1 VAGTIHADLNGTRA
15 HGGPPDRNPPRPTDR
30 SGPLSLVR
38 PLGGATKAVWE
49 RHRDLPERIAPRH
62 LSTRDWLARAS
73 FALFAIVVVLAVV
86 LMALGLL
93 SGGEAAGLLLP
104 VVAMAAGL
112 GGFALG
118 ADASREDR
126 R

>member
-1 VAGTIHADLNGTRA
+1 
-15 HGGPPDRNPPRPTDR
+15 
-30 SGPLSLVR
+30 VR

-73 FALFAIVVVLAVV
+73 FALFGVVLVLAVV

-93 SGGEAAGLLLP
+93 SGSEAAGLLLP
-104 VVAMAAGL
+104 VVAMAAGF

-118 ADASREDR
+118 ADAARDDR